1 MPATLLIDA
10 EFQNL
15 IPPLTDEEFAQL
27 EENIVRDGI
36 QDPLKIWRGTIVDG
50 HNRFKIAQKHALD
63 FRTTELSFADRNDAI
78 IWIIKNQFGRRNLS
92 AYDRSI
98 LALKLKPVIAAKAKE
113 NLSTHTVDGY
123 QGLENSTKAV
133 NTRQEIAKIAGV
145 SDNTIA
151 KVEKINAEAPP
162 ELIAALRAGSLSIHA
177 AYMAVKSSSA
187 IAEATAQ
194 IQQSLLELRKNTDE
208 LLRLLTAAESR
219 QSPAEFRAWCIENF
233 GSDAETIRAGVQN
246 YLDN

>member
-1 MPATLLIDA
+1 MPATLLID
-10 EFQNL
+10 EDFKNL

-27 EENIVRDGI
+27 ESNILRDGI
-36 QDPLKIWRGTIVDG
+36 REPLVIWNGTLLDG

-92 AYDRSI
+92 AYDRSV
-98 LALKLKPVIAAKAKE
+98 LALKLKPAIAAKAKARQVE
-113 NLSTHTVDGY
+113 AGGAIPQKSAKPPI
-123 QGLENSTKAV
+123 E
-133 NTRQEIAKIAGV
+133 TRQELATVAGV
-145 SDNTIA
+145 SHDTIA

-162 ELIAALRAGSLSIHA
+162 EIIAALRAGSLSIHA

-187 IAEATAQ
+187 IDEATAQ

-208 LLRLLTAAESR
+208 LLRLLAAAESR
-219 QSPAEFRAWCIENF
+219 KSPAEFRAWCIENF
-233 GSDAETIRAGVQN
+233 GSDADSIRAGVQN
-246 YLDN
+246 YLGD